1 MVKVAVV
8 GASGGIGQPLSLLL
22 KLNPYVS
29 QLALYDV
36 RLAKG
41 VAQDLSHISTNAECR
56 GYDKDE
62 IAQALQ
68 GAQVVLIPAGVPR
81 KPGMTRDDLFKIN
94 AGIVRGICS
103 AIAQHCPAARVLV
116 ISNPVNSTVP
126 IAVETLKAAGC
137 FSAGNV
143 MGVTTLDVVRA
154 ETFLADFLNAQKRG
168 GLTRQYDKTRMQQ
181 DVTVIGGHSGT
192 TIVPVLLGGN
202 ALAAALGPE
211 HARFV
216 HRVQF
221 GGDEVVKAKD
231 GAGSATLSMALAG
244 YRFAEQVLR
253 SIHRE
258 KTEPLPAFVYLPGV
272 ENGARAQHKLKDS
285 VDYFALPVQLVD
297 GRAQGVDDSVLDR
310 LSVQERQLVERAVL
324 ELSTSIK
331 KGTNFVVG
339 GSKL

>member
-29 QLALYDV
+29 ELALYDV

-56 GYDKDE
+56 GYDKEE
-62 IAQALQ
+62 IGQALK

-103 AIAQHCPAARVLV
+103 SIAQYCPSARVLV

-126 IAVETLKAAGC
+126 IAAETLKAAGC
-137 FSAGNV
+137 FSAANV

-154 ETFLADFLNAQKRG
+154 ETFLADYLNASKRG
-168 GLTRQYDKTRMQQ
+168 GLTRQFDKTRMQK

-192 TIVPVLLGGN
+192 TIVPVLLGSSLN
-202 ALAAALGPE
+202 AALGAE
-211 HARFV
+211 YGKFV

-221 GGDEVVKAKD
+221 GGDEVVKAKE

-258 KTEPLPAFVYLPGV
+258 SIDPLPAFVYLPGL
-272 ENGARAQHKLKDS
+272 ENGSAAQKKLKDT
-285 VDYFALPVQLVD
+285 VDYFALPITLVD
-297 GRAQGVDDSVLDR
+297 GRAAKVDSTVLDR
-310 LSVQERQLVERAVL
+310 LSAQEHQLVERAVL
-324 ELSTSIK
+324 ELSTSIQ
-331 KGTNFVVG
+331 KGTRFVVG